1 MWQLAVFPLL
11 PLPIPGTP
19 VVIPVP
25 IVSDR
30 ELNDRDTEARGVR
43 VERHVTALV
52 VISDI
57 RRVEPSAIVSKH
69 HIAPAPIVEAAH
81 HLDRLIGIELRNHW
95 IAVVTAFCVAAAA
108 DKASRYA
115 PKQRRKQLGVLIA
128 YLQSCSCNAR
138 EVQVFH
144 TRPGPSL
151 NRDDPILQGFS
162 PVGRLQIG
170 IARHDRHTR

>member
-30 ELNDRDTEARGVR
+30 ELLDSDAEARGVR

-81 HLDRLIGIELRNHW
+81 HLDRLIGIELHNHW
-95 IAVVTAFCVAAAA
+95 IAVVGTCIDVYRTCRNRVLRSSGSGQGEQIHA
-108 DKASRYA
+108 KAEAQATWGSHSVP
-115 PKQRRKQLGVLIA
+115 PKL
-128 YLQSCSCNAR
+128 
-138 EVQVFH
+138 
-144 TRPGPSL
+144 
-151 NRDDPILQGFS
+151 
-162 PVGRLQIG
+162 
-170 IARHDRHTR
+170 

>member
-30 ELNDRDTEARGVR
+30 
-43 VERHVTALV
+43 
-52 VISDI
+52 DI

-81 HLDRLIGIELRNHW
+81 HLDRLIGIELHNHW
-95 IAVVTAFCVAAAA
+95 IAVVGTCIDVYRTCRNRVLRSSGSGQGEQIHA
-108 DKASRYA
+108 KAEAQATWGSHSVP
-115 PKQRRKQLGVLIA
+115 PKL
-128 YLQSCSCNAR
+128 
-138 EVQVFH
+138 
-144 TRPGPSL
+144 
-151 NRDDPILQGFS
+151 
-162 PVGRLQIG
+162 
-170 IARHDRHTR
+170 